1 MLTSLLRTLI
11 LYIFIILALR
21 IMGKRQVGELEPG
34 ELVSAI
40 LISNLSAVPM
50 QDMGIPL
57 LHGVIPIVAI
67 FSVEMMISAITA
79 ASPRAKSI
87 ITGKVSVVV
96 KNGQINQTEL
106 AKLRINVMELMEELR
121 QKDIFDP
128 STVGCAYLE
137 PNGELSVQLIP
148 GERLVTA
155 SQLSIDTSSD
165 PELYTT
171 IIAHGR
177 VMSKNLQLCGRDEN
191 WLTKTLSEQKI
202 STPADVYLMI
212 LDNKGGV
219 ILLPREDF
227 SKDKGN
233 QNA

>member
-1 MLTSLLRTLI
+1 MLTSFIRTLI
-11 LYIFIILALR
+11 LYLFIVLALR

-57 LHGVIPIVAI
+57 LQGIIPIIVI
-67 FSVEMMISAITA
+67 FSLEMMLSAITA

-87 ITGKVSVVV
+87 LTGRVSVVI

-106 AKLRINVMELMEELR
+106 ARLRINVMELMEELR

-128 STVGCAYLE
+128 TEVGCAYLE
-137 PNGELSVQLIP
+137 PNGKLSVQLLSSHRP
-148 GERLVTA
+148 VTA
-155 SQLSIDTSSD
+155 GQMNIQTDEEA
-165 PELYTT
+165 ELYTT

-177 VMSKNLQLCGRDEN
+177 VMRKSLFSCGKTEKWLEN
-191 WLTKTLSEQKI
+191 TLRNRNI

-212 LDNKGGV
+212 LDEKGGI

-227 SKDKGN
+227 SGVKKKC
-233 QNA
+233 